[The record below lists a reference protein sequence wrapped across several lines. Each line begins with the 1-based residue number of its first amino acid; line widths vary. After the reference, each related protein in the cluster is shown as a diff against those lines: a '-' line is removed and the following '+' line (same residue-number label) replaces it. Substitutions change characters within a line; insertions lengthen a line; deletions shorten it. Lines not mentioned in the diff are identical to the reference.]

1 MPHRPQQFSLHHLT
15 PEKKTR
21 KKLSK
26 QIIQMDDI
34 PVKCDDQ
41 LVVGELIT
49 NESPLDLST
58 TSKSIIW

>member
-1 MPHRPQQFSLHHLT
+1 
-15 PEKKTR
+15 
-21 KKLSK
+21 
-26 QIIQMDDI
+26 MDVI

-41 LVVGELIT
+41 LVVTELIT

>member
-1 MPHRPQQFSLHHLT
+1 LSHRSQQFSLHHLT

-26 QIIQMDDI
+26 QIIQMDVI

-41 LVVGELIT
+41 LVVNELIKI
-49 NESPLDLST
+49 EIPLDLST